1 MAICVS
7 VRSATVKEAAAAV
20 SVAQE
25 KGADLVEVRFD
36 LMSSPPT
43 DLAPL
48 KTAPLPKMATLR
60 SKAHGGEW
68 EGKDE
73 DRLRLYRRAARAGFS
88 LIDLEIDSPLLG
100 FRDRDLKKVEVV
112 VSHHDHEGTPP
123 TSRIIEIMLLAGARG
138 DLAKGAFKV
147 NTVSE
152 LHRLVH
158 ASKLLSLTGK
168 KFVLLGMGPLGP
180 ITRLR
185 YRRLGSSMTYASL
198 EPGKETAQGQ
208 VDIASLKKLE
218 NGIITGIAGMPLGHS
233 FSPSM
238 HRAAFEAMGIAGTY
252 LPFPAQR
259 EELPLL
265 MELMR
270 DLDIAGLNVTIPH
283 KETVMEHLDRLDGNA
298 EDVGAVNVI
307 VNQKGRLIGKN
318 TDVSGLA
325 QAFKAAGVDV
335 RGKRS
340 LIVGA
345 GGAARACA
353 AFLRRDGANIVVAN
367 RTRSRAEEVARRF
380 SGEAVGLDDVK
391 GMDFD
396 VVVNCTP
403 LGMKGFPSQLPI
415 DPEVFHPGQV
425 AMDVIYNP
433 ERTPFLTEAE
443 ARGCKIIPGR
453 EMLIYQAMDAFEA
466 WTGQRPPYEI
476 LAEAVRKEQE

>member
-185 YRRLGSSMTYASL
+185 Y
-198 EPGKETAQGQ
+198 
-208 VDIASLKKLE
+208 
-218 NGIITGIAGMPLGHS
+218 
-233 FSPSM
+233 
-238 HRAAFEAMGIAGTY
+238 
-252 LPFPAQR
+252 
-259 EELPLL
+259 
-265 MELMR
+265 
-270 DLDIAGLNVTIPH
+270 
-283 KETVMEHLDRLDGNA
+283 
-298 EDVGAVNVI
+298 
-307 VNQKGRLIGKN
+307 
-318 TDVSGLA
+318 
-325 QAFKAAGVDV
+325 
-335 RGKRS
+335 
-340 LIVGA
+340 
-345 GGAARACA
+345 
-353 AFLRRDGANIVVAN
+353 
-367 RTRSRAEEVARRF
+367 
-380 SGEAVGLDDVK
+380 
-391 GMDFD
+391 
-396 VVVNCTP
+396 
-403 LGMKGFPSQLPI
+403 
-415 DPEVFHPGQV
+415 
-425 AMDVIYNP
+425 
-433 ERTPFLTEAE
+433 
-443 ARGCKIIPGR
+443 
-453 EMLIYQAMDAFEA
+453 
-466 WTGQRPPYEI
+466 
-476 LAEAVRKEQE
+476 